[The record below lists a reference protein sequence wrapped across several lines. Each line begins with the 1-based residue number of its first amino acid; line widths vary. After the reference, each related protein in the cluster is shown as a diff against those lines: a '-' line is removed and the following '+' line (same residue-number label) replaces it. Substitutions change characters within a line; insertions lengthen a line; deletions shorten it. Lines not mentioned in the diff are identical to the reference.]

1 MKPYPEAPVRRI
13 SRGDLD
19 DIEVAFLSQIERRA
33 SWLAAWTIH
42 NANHVRQGDEIKVG
56 GHQPPTP
63 LSVRL

>member
-1 MKPYPEAPVRRI
+1 M
-13 SRGDLD
+13 D